1 MMKDKCREGL
11 WTDNVWLES
20 KPIYDR
26 IIESP
31 FIIMLAD
38 GSLPIENFRTYIAQ
52 DELYLG
58 NYGRQMFEFA
68 ELIADAGQKAM
79 FVEFAKAGLEGEK
92 QMHQLLIERFGI
104 TDTALPSPV
113 TAAYNAHTQQAID
126 TKDKAVAL
134 AALLPCMWVYN
145 EVGLHILKVAKLDC
159 NPYKE
164 WIEEYGNDEF
174 TRGVKAVLQLANKY
188 AEESEEAVRQQMTR
202 VFLEATEYEYQF
214 WNWCI

>member
-1 MMKDKCREGL
+1 MKDKCIEGL
-11 WTDNVWLES
+11 WTDNVWLEAAS
-20 KPIYDR
+20 IYHS
-26 IIESP
+26 IINSP
-31 FIIMLAD
+31 FIIKLAD
-38 GSLPIENFRTYIAQ
+38 GSLPIENFKTYIAQ

-68 ELIADAGQKAM
+68 ELIADAEQKAM

-104 TDTALPSPV
+104 ADTVSPSPI

-126 TKDKAVAL
+126 TKDKAIAL

-145 EVGLHILKVAKLDC
+145 EVGLHILETAKLEG

-164 WIEEYGNDEF
+164 WIEEYGNEEF
-174 TRGVKAVLQLANKY
+174 TQGVKAVLQLADEY
-188 AEESEEAVRQQMTR
+188 AEENDEAIRQQMTR
-202 VFLEATEYEYQF
+202 VFLEATEFEYQF

>member
-1 MMKDKCREGL
+1 MKDKCREGL
-11 WTDNVWLES
+11 WTDNVWLEAAS
-20 KPIYDR
+20 IYHS
-26 IIESP
+26 IINSP
-31 FIIMLAD
+31 FIIKLAD
-38 GSLPIENFRTYIAQ
+38 GSLPIENFKTYIAQ

-68 ELIADAGQKAM
+68 ELIADAEQKAM
-79 FVEFAKAGLEGEK
+79 FVEFAKVGLEGEK

-104 TDTALPSPV
+104 TDTASPSPV

-126 TKDKAVAL
+126 TKDKAIAL

-145 EVGLHILKVAKLDC
+145 EVGLHILKVAKLDV

-164 WIEEYGNDEF
+164 WIEEYGNEKF
-174 TRGVKAVLQLANKY
+174 TQGVKAVLQLADEY
-188 AEESEEAVRQQMTR
+188 AEESDEHTRQQMTR
-202 VFLEATEYEYQF
+202 VFLEATEFEYQF